1 MPEGNVNAEIANHLR
16 EHGEHDEPAADQP
29 SKRRIETIEILEA
42 ILLAIVAIV
51 TALSGYQAARWD
63 GESAREYATSSRLRT
78 ESTETHLSANEMLL
92 YNAGNLTAWLQ
103 AYDGGDQSSA
113 EPPRAPLHAR
123 VQVAFDAW
131 VAIDGMN
138 DPSAP
143 PGPRYM
149 PEYED
154 PLAEEA
160 TELGKE
166 ASHAFDLGVEYREN
180 RRALRAHHR
189 PPRRGAV
196 PDRHRAALQGP
207 WRALLGQHRRRDLP
221 RLLPLPVRDLPAP
234 LRRRGSGG
242 AAAEARSARPA
253 VRPRI

>member
-1 MPEGNVNAEIANHLR
+1 MPEGNVNAEVASHLR
-16 EHGEHDEPAADQP
+16 EQGEHDEHSAHQP

-78 ESTETHLSANEMLL
+78 ESTETHLSANEILL

-103 AYDGGDQSSA
+103 AYDGGDRSLQNLL
-113 EPPRAPLHAR
+113 ERRFTPEYK
-123 VQVAFDAW
+123 VAFDAW

-138 DPSAP
+138 DSSAP

-154 PLAEEA
+154 PVAEEA

-166 ASHAFDLGVEYREN
+166 ASHAFDLGVEYRETGEHYV
-180 RRALRAHHR
+180 RLTVVLAAVLFLIAIGQRFKV
-189 PPRRGAV
+189 RG
-196 PDRHRAALQGP
+196 
-207 WRALLGQHRRRDLP
+207 
-221 RLLPLPVRDLPAP
+221 VRYSINIVAGVFLAYCLYLFAIYPH
-234 LRRRGSGG
+234 LVG
-242 AAAEARSARPA
+242 
-253 VRPRI
+253 